1 MKRREFINTLG
12 AAWLG
17 ATVWPLSTGAARNL
31 ARARVV
37 VVGAGF
43 GGATVAKYLRMWSDY
58 HLPVTLIEPNA
69 QFVSCPTSNLVLG
82 GSMPLSAITLPYEA
96 LVSRH
101 GVTLRRDTVQAVDLQ
116 KKQVRTATG
125 PVPYDYLVM
134 ATGISFDYA
143 KVPMAQTDAARVR
156 FPHAWKA
163 GEQTANL
170 ARQLQHMR
178 KGGVFAI
185 TVPELPY
192 RCPPGPYE
200 RACQVAW
207 YLKQHNPT
215 GKVLVL
221 DANPGI
227 TSKRPLFERNWAE
240 HYAGLIDYQPGSV
253 LSDIDTKT
261 GTVKTVFGTWKT
273 DVLNVIPPQAAGQ
286 LARDTGLA
294 NSEGRWCD
302 VDFVTYESRN
312 APDVHLLGD
321 SVDSGLPKSAHI
333 ANSQAKVCASG
344 IIARLADR
352 QPDPLPVFA
361 NTCYSYVDDNEAMHV
376 ANVYRF
382 DPVKKDMVS
391 AEGGGLSDKPSQQ
404 EAVDARAW
412 AKNIWHDMLG

>member
-17 ATVWPLSTGAARNL
+17 ATVWPISAAAARNL

-58 HLPVTLIEPNA
+58 HLPVTLIEPNT

-96 LVSRH
+96 LASRH
-101 GVTLRRDTVQAVDLQ
+101 GVTLRRDRVQAVDLHNR
-116 KKQVRTATG
+116 QVRTATG

-134 ATGISFDYA
+134 ATGISFDYG
-143 KVPMAQTDAARVR
+143 KVPMAQTDAARAR

-253 LSDIDTKT
+253 LTDIDTKS

-273 DVLNVIPPQAAGQ
+273 DVLNLIPPQTAGQ
-286 LARDTGLA
+286 LALDTGLA

-312 APDVHLLGD
+312 APNVHLLGD

-391 AEGGGLSDKPSQQ
+391 AEGGGLSDRPSQQ